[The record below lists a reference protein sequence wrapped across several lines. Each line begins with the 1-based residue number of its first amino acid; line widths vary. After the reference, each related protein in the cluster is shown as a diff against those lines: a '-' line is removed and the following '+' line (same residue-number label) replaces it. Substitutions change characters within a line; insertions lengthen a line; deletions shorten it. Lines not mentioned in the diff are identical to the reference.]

1 MTSLVLLVLLLSEN
15 SQVAIAS
22 DGVGMRINSLFQVAG
37 LSVVQAII
45 DKLEQ
50 DSDPITLHK

>member
-22 DGVGMRINSLFQVAG
+22 DGVGMRINSLFRVAG
-37 LSVVQAII
+37 LSLQVYAIDI
-45 DKLEQ
+45 LEQ
-50 DSDPITLHK
+50 DSDPITLHN